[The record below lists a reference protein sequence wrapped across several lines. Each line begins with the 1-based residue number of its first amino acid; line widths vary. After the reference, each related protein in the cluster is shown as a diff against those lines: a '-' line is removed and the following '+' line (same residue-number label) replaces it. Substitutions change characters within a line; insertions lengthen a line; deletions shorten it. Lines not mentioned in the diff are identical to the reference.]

1 MSAAI
6 DVYWSEIDADDVTL
20 DRLQTLLSSEER
32 AKAAR
37 FRLALDRHRYIARHG
52 QLRVLLA
59 RYLDCSPG
67 EISFTQNRFGKPM
80 PRQGDVRFSLSN
92 SQGVA
97 LYAIARGLEVG
108 CDIERCDPEFAYA
121 PVADRLFS
129 PRERSILDAQAPEQR
144 MITFFRCWTRKEA
157 YAKGRG
163 CGLSLA
169 LDLFDALPEG
179 LHESLPAPCDGWSIR
194 SFQPVQGY
202 EAAVAVAGATWS
214 MNLRRCALLEVESR
228 S

>member
-1 MSAAI
+1 MSAPI
-6 DVYWSEIDADDVTL
+6 DVYWSEIDADDATL

-32 AKAAR
+32 AQAAR
-37 FRLALDRHRYIARHG
+37 FRHAPDRRRYIVRHG

-59 RYLDCSPG
+59 RYLDGAPG
-67 EISFTQNRFGKPM
+67 DIRFTRNRFGKPM
-80 PRQGDVRFSLSN
+80 PSQGDVRFSLSN
-92 SQGVA
+92 SYGVA
-97 LYAIARGLEVG
+97 LYAIARGFEVG
-108 CDIERCDPEFAYA
+108 CDIERRDPDFAYA

-129 PRERSILDAQAPEQR
+129 PSERSILGALAPEQR

-169 LDLFDALPEG
+169 LDQFDALPEG
-179 LHESLPAPCDGWSIR
+179 LDESLPDPCDGWSVR
-194 SFQPVQGY
+194 SFQPVPGY
-202 EAAVAVAGATWS
+202 EAAVAAAGAAWS
-214 MNLRRCALLEVESR
+214 MNLQRCALPEVELR